1 MTVPEADAADVQ
13 ELARGFCT
21 LSRAVVPVAW
31 LDLRRSLLLLLLNG
45 LKLLLLLLLL
55 RLDVKLGEPNLLRLL
70 LEP

>member
-1 MTVPEADAADVQ
+1 MTVPEADAADMQ

-45 LKLLLLLLLL
+45 LKLLLLLLL

>member
-1 MTVPEADAADVQ
+1 MTVPEADAADMQ
-13 ELARGFCT
+13 ELARGFGT

-45 LKLLLLLLLL
+45 LKLLLLLLL